1 MVKTPPFTA
10 IEWDSIGEV
19 CPSFLIRATHQAMLD
34 VLKHESSLLV

>member
-19 CPSFLIRATHQAMLD
+19 CLSFLIRAAHRAMLD